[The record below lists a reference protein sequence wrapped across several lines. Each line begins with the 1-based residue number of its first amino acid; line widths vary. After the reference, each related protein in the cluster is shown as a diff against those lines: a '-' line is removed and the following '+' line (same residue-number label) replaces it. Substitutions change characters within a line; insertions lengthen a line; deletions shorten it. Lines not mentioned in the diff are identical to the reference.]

1 MLFSLLLFFHS
12 PGNCHVPFIKS
23 GCFLLFLPHR
33 IISQVLPWYINFW
46 HVLSLHLKRE
56 HITVSFL
63 FRVLGS
69 LSAYFLSCFGAEH
82 ISVFNFPT
90 WLVLTKQDIHNCPRH
105 LFPLLAV
112 TELHYKRW
120 EFGIFAQ

>member
-12 PGNCHVPFIKS
+12 PGYCHVPFIKS

-56 HITVSFL
+56 HIGVSFL
-63 FRVLGS
+63 FRVLVS
-69 LSAYFLSCFGAEH
+69 LSAYFLSFLGAEH

-90 WLVLTKQDIHNCPRH
+90 WTAGTHQARYSQLSKT
-105 LFPLLAV
+105 PLLAV
-112 TELHYKRW
+112 TQLHYKRW